1 MSEPAARTTLQDEA
15 ARYYWYH
22 SIDLGGGVTVEGD
35 YDLRGVL
42 PKYGFPDRM
51 DGLTVLDVGRGSGF
65 FAFEFERRGA
75 AVVATDIASFFEW
88 DFVGGESEK
97 TSRRQA
103 VADPEAFSVHEITG
117 AFDFARSV
125 KKSQVTGKLINV
137 YDLSPDAFGGDRF
150 DIVFAGSILSHV
162 RDPILALE
170 RLHSV
175 TKHLCIVAAPVF
187 DIPAVQDYPMMSLVG
202 TMDSDRRSWW
212 VLNSRC
218 LTEMLRCAGFGQVK
232 VHGRL
237 TLVNKRVP
245 SLRVEHVVAH
255 ATVG

>member
-1 MSEPAARTTLQDEA
+1 MSESSAGMALREEA
-15 ARYYWYH
+15 AKYYWYH
-22 SIDLGGGVTVEGD
+22 SIDLGGGVIIEGD
-35 YDLRGVL
+35 YDPGALL

-75 AVVATDIASFFEW
+75 AVVATDIASFFDW
-88 DFVGGESEK
+88 DFVGGENEK
-97 TSRRQA
+97 NSRRQA
-103 VADPEAFSVHEITG
+103 VAAPEAFSVHEITG

-125 KKSQVTGKLINV
+125 KKSQVISRLINV

-150 DIVFAGSILSHV
+150 DLVFAGSILSHV

-170 RLHSV
+170 RLYSV
-175 TKHLCIVAAPVF
+175 TKHSCIVAAPVF
-187 DIPAVQDYPMMSLVG
+187 DIPAVQDHAMMSLVG
-202 TMDSDRRSWW
+202 TLDSDRRSWW

-218 LTEMLRCAGFGQVK
+218 LTEMLRCAGFAQVEI
-232 VHGRL
+232 HSHF

-245 SLRVEHVVAH
+245 SLQIDHVVAH
-255 ATVG
+255 ALVK

>member
-1 MSEPAARTTLQDEA
+1 MNDSTAGVTLREEA
-15 ARYYWYH
+15 AKYYWYH
-22 SIDLGGGVTVEGD
+22 STDLGGGVTIEGD
-35 YDLRGVL
+35 YDLRGLL

-51 DGLTVLDVGRGSGF
+51 DGMTVLDVGRGSGF

-75 AVVATDIASFFEW
+75 AVVATDIASFFDW
-88 DFVGGESEK
+88 DFVGGENEK

-103 VADPEAFSVHEITG
+103 VTNLEAFSVREITG

-125 KKSQVTGKLINV
+125 KKSQVISKLINV
-137 YDLSPDAFGGDRF
+137 YDLSPDVFGGDKF
-150 DIVFAGSILSHV
+150 DLVFAGSILSHV

-170 RLHSV
+170 RLYSV
-175 TKHLCIVAAPVF
+175 TKHSCVVAAPVF

-218 LTEMLRCAGFGQVK
+218 LTEMLRCAGFAQVK
-232 VHGRL
+232 IHSHF

-245 SLRVEHVVAH
+245 SLRIDHVVAH
-255 ATVG
+255 AEVK